1 MHKTPTNTSL
11 RALCQA
17 LSIAFLSGSA
27 MAAAMPASNP
37 MLTPGYDVSA
47 ASGLPSIGNANPVE
61 ANVVKA
67 TTQRPIGRA
76 EAASHSSEFGGYVKK
91 VTGTGLPLFGQSLFQ
106 GVPTTFA
113 PLEAGQ
119 VNPDY
124 VIGPGDELQ
133 VRGWGMVDIDL
144 TVTVDRSGSIYLP
157 RVGSVN
163 VAGVKYHD
171 LQGHLKKAVNRIFT
185 NFELTASIS
194 QTRAVQV
201 YVVGHAV
208 RPGTYTLSAMSTLL
222 NALFTSGGP
231 GTSGTMRDIQ
241 VKRGGETITHFDL
254 YDMLVKG
261 DKSRD
266 IPLQDG
272 DVIFIPEVGP
282 LVALTGDVKKPAIY
296 EMKGPTTLAD
306 VVNWSGGLDSAAA
319 PKPVIV
325 EKNINNRYQTV
336 VEIGA
341 DKKDAPSRLAALP
354 LAPSDILRVFSP
366 GSVAVE
372 AQKEREFV
380 RVAGEVNQTG
390 VFQIQKGETLRE
402 LVSRLGGVREDG
414 YVFATQ
420 LNRESVR
427 RTQQAKLDEVA
438 DRYENEVEKTASE
451 RVAGLANK
459 ENIDALNAEVE
470 RQRRIAQRMRTV
482 QATGRI
488 VLELP
493 DGNAELKNLPDIP
506 LQDGDSIYVPRKPG
520 TVDVLGAVYQHN
532 TFIYKPRRNVS
543 DYLGLAGGATITGDK
558 SEMYVI
564 RADGTV
570 SSGRNS
576 GWLTGLGGE
585 RVNPGDTVVV
595 PEKIERTSFTQ
606 ELKEWT
612 SILYQFGL
620 GAAGLKVLK
629 D

>member
-1 MHKTPTNTSL
+1 
-11 RALCQA
+11 
-17 LSIAFLSGSA
+17 
-27 MAAAMPASNP
+27 
-37 MLTPGYDVSA
+37 
-47 ASGLPSIGNANPVE
+47 
-61 ANVVKA
+61 
-67 TTQRPIGRA
+67 
-76 EAASHSSEFGGYVKK
+76 
-91 VTGTGLPLFGQSLFQ
+91 
-106 GVPTTFA
+106 
-113 PLEAGQ
+113 
-119 VNPDY
+119 
-124 VIGPGDELQ
+124 
-133 VRGWGMVDIDL
+133 
-144 TVTVDRSGSIYLP
+144 
-157 RVGSVN
+157 
-163 VAGVKYHD
+163 
-171 LQGHLKKAVNRIFT
+171 
-185 NFELTASIS
+185 
-194 QTRAVQV
+194 
-201 YVVGHAV
+201 
-208 RPGTYTLSAMSTLL
+208 
-222 NALFTSGGP
+222 
-231 GTSGTMRDIQ
+231 MRDIQ
-241 VKRGGETITHFDL
+241 VKRGSETITHFDL

-296 EMKGPTTLAD
+296 EMKGQTTLAD
-306 VVNWSGGLDSAAA
+306 VINWSGGLDSASA

-325 EKNINNRYQTV
+325 EKNIDNRYQTV
-336 VEIGA
+336 IEIGT
-341 DKKDAPSRLAALP
+341 DKKDAQSRLAALP
-354 LAPSDILRVFSP
+354 LAPSDVLRVFSP

-380 RVAGEVNQTG
+380 RVAGEVKQTG

-402 LVSRLGGVREDG
+402 LISRLGGVREDG
-414 YVFATQ
+414 YLFATQ
-420 LNRESVR
+420 LNREAVR
-427 RTQQAKLDEVA
+427 RAQQAKLDEVA

-451 RVAGLANK
+451 RNSGLANK

-470 RQRRIAQRMRTV
+470 RQRRIAQRMRSV

-506 LQDGDSIYVPRKPG
+506 LQDGDSIYIPRKPG
-520 TVDVLGAVYQHN
+520 TVDVLGAVYQPN

-543 DYLGLAGGATITGDK
+543 DYLNLAGSATNSGDK

-570 SSGRNS
+570 FSTRNA

-595 PEKIERTSFTQ
+595 PEKIERSSLTQ